1 MKKIPVHL
9 LGKTAVL
16 CLSCSVAALA
26 GAQANDPAKLSLE
39 RQALDI
45 QQAPFANGKNRIE
58 IFVELESPSVAGFV
72 VNEMQATAA
81 EPTPDRQMAHAH
93 KIKAEQSQFRA
104 KMQKIGATEVKSFT
118 AGVNGSKWI
127 VERSDLAAIQSL
139 VGVKRVMR
147 VPHHKLMNSVSVPW
161 VGGTDAWALGFSGAG
176 KKIAVIDTGVDYMHQ
191 NFGGDGDY
199 AGNDPAVIEPGTF
212 PTAKVTRGYDFAG
225 ANYHAGGT
233 PEQRIP
239 QPDPDPMDYNGH
251 GTHVAGSAAGNGVD
265 GKVGAGV
272 AKDAEIWALKVFG
285 DVAGSTA
292 LTVDAIEY
300 ALDPNGDG
308 SVDDRADVINMSLG
322 SDFGHPD
329 DPSSVAADNA
339 ANMGVVVVVAAGNSG
354 NGVPYVHGAPAAGKK
369 TIAVAATVAGGAN
382 EFAIKIDSDLVGGD
396 YNAAYSGISP
406 ALVDGSPISGPLEIA
421 SPLNACAPL
430 ANDMTGKVAFLKR
443 GSCAFT
449 TKLQNALAAGASG
462 AVVFNNVPGAPII
475 MGGSPV
481 NLHAAMISLA
491 DGTTIHDAMTGG
503 DMPVGVLDANNYVPF
518 PDNDDTLAG
527 FSSRGPNNGASD
539 FKPDLA
545 APGVGISSART
556 QSGDGA
562 VSLSGTSMATPH
574 VAGAAAVLLQRF
586 PNLEPDAIKAMLQN
600 SSHPAN
606 AQGPGSNT
614 PYPLTLQGTG
624 VINVATAAQLTSLAM
639 PGAISFGRINEDRDV
654 RVHEKVTLK
663 NLSSSSRTYN
673 VTHVPNRAVPG
684 VSLQFP
690 SRVHMGRNSKR
701 PVTITL
707 AVDASELPA
716 DDAFYS
722 QTEVDGWLIFDDG
735 EDKLTVGYL
744 AVVDPA
750 SRIRARSD
758 RHGNFT
764 LHNQGQGLGIA
775 EGFTLAGEDGLF
787 LDGTSNAIK
796 ALGYRVADFGYPVLQ
811 FGLATEAPW
820 NNLSQLWTA
829 MYIDTNEDGIDDY
842 ILYSY
847 DYGWLT
853 GASDPNGQMVT
864 ALQNLNTGSFLLEY
878 GVANDYN
885 DSSAI
890 HTVDLYGT
898 YGFLEP
904 GDTNFNYWLESYSQT
919 DSGSV
924 DVQYGTIDLAD
935 EIVVSAASVPVEA
948 RAQVQIERVA
958 GEGRYMWLL
967 PNDKAASQLEIE

>member
-1 MKKIPVHL
+1 MKKMPLTV
-9 LGKTAVL
+9 LGKSVAL
-16 CLSCSVAALA
+16 CLSCSVATLA
-26 GAQANDPAKLSLE
+26 GAQALDPAKLSLE
-39 RQALDI
+39 RQALDAKH
-45 QQAPFANGKNRIE
+45 APIAAGKNRIE

-72 VNEMQATAA
+72 VSELAA
-81 EPTPDRQMAHAH
+81 SETEPTRDRQLAHAK
-93 KIKAEQSQFRA
+93 KIKSEQSQFRA
-104 KMQKIGATEVKSFT
+104 KMQKLGATEVKSFT

-161 VGGTDAWALGFSGAG
+161 IGGNDAWDMGFSGAG
-176 KKIAVIDTGVDYMHQ
+176 KKIAVIDTGVDYLHQ
-191 NFGGDGDY
+191 NFGGDGNY
-199 AGNDPAVIEPGTF
+199 EGNDPSVIEPGTF
-212 PTAKVTRGYDFAG
+212 PTGKVTMGYDFAG
-225 ANYHAGGT
+225 ADYNAGGT
-233 PEQRIP
+233 EEQRIP
-239 QPDPDPMDYNGH
+239 KPDPDPMDYNGH
-251 GTHVAGSAAGNGVD
+251 GTHVAGTAAGSGVE
-265 GKVGAGV
+265 GKVGPGV

-292 LTVDAIEY
+292 LTVDAIEF

-382 EFAIKIDSDLVGGD
+382 EFAVKIESDLVGGD

-406 ALVDGSPISGPLEIA
+406 ALEDGSPISGPLEIA
-421 SPLNACAPL
+421 SPLNACTPL
-430 ANDMTGKVAFLKR
+430 ANDMTGKVALLQR
-443 GSCAFT
+443 GACAFT
-449 TKLQNALAAGASG
+449 TKLQNALDAGASG
-462 AVVFNNVPGAPII
+462 AIVFNNAPGAPII

-481 NLHAAMISLA
+481 DLHAAMISLA
-491 DGTTIHDAMTGG
+491 DGEAIYGAMTGG
-503 DMPVGVLDANNYVPF
+503 DMAVGVLDANNYVPF

-527 FSSRGPNNGASD
+527 FSSRGPNNGGSD

-545 APGVGISSART
+545 APGVGISSAAT

-574 VAGAAAVLLQRF
+574 VAGAAAVLLERF
-586 PNLEPDAIKAMLQN
+586 PNLEPDAIKALLQN

-606 AQGPGSNT
+606 SAGPGTDT

-624 VINVATAAQLTSLAM
+624 VINVATAAQLSSIAM

-654 RVHEKVTLK
+654 RVHEKIELK
-663 NLSSSSRTYN
+663 NLSSSSRTFN
-673 VTHVPNRAVPG
+673 VTHVANRAVPG
-684 VSLQFP
+684 VSLRFP

-701 PVTITL
+701 PVLVTL
-707 AVDASELPA
+707 EVDASELPA

-750 SRIRARSD
+750 SRIRTRED
-758 RHGNFT
+758 RRGNFT
-764 LHNQGQGLGIA
+764 LHNQGQGMGIA

-847 DYGWLT
+847 DQGWLT
-853 GASDPNGQMVT
+853 GANDPNGQMVT
-864 ALQNLNTGSFLLEY
+864 ALQNLNTGSFVLEY
-878 GVANDYN
+878 LVANDYN
-885 DSSAI
+885 DASAI
-890 HTVDLYGT
+890 HTVDLYGD

-904 GDTNFNYWLESYSQT
+904 GDTTFNYWLESYSQT
-919 DSGSV
+919 DGDSV
-924 DVQYGTIDLAD
+924 DVQYGSIDLTN
-935 EIVVSAASVPVEA
+935 EVIVDQPSVAIEA
-948 RAQVQIERVA
+948 RSRVQVQRLS
-958 GEGRYMWLL
+958 GSGQYMWLL
-967 PNDKAASQLEIE
+967 PNDKAAGQVEVE